1 MKKNAFE
8 KPPHLTKT
16 CIGGHS
22 KTIGLTPLEAMFE
35 LYNFKQIWDT
45 PCVVC
50 GAKTESLGLSKP
62 PLTAELLEIW
72 ASTPNYHFWVQ
83 DEDIFLAEMEHLPLL
98 LQALDSPDFPKGK
111 TSIII
116 SALCVLWYDNWV
128 FSEEDYT
135 PQEQKMMLHHQK
147 ILRPLLLERKEMI
160 LLHKNAVSGY
170 IWKEIKRLLG

>member
-1 MKKNAFE
+1 MKKSTFK

-16 CIGGHS
+16 CVNGHA
-22 KTIGLTPLEAMFE
+22 KMIGLTPLEAMFE

-45 PCVVC
+45 PCAVC

-62 PLTAELLEIW
+62 DLTAELLEIW
-72 ASTPNYHFWVQ
+72 ASHPNYHFWVQ

-111 TSIII
+111 TSIIV
-116 SALCVLWYDNWV
+116 SALCVLWYENGV
-128 FSEEDYT
+128 FSAEDHT
-135 PQEQKMMLHHQK
+135 PQEQKTMLHNQK

-160 LLHKNAVSGY
+160 LLHKNAISGY